1 MTCLRLCHSCTS
13 NLKLFQLQ
21 AALKKEKAV
30 GALVAILVGGQA
42 AGKEAAAVAL
52 ANLAVG
58 SKDVAVRF
66 SGFRAHGVSCNG
78 AVWCLLAE
86 NSVRN

>member
-1 MTCLRLCHSCTS
+1 M
-13 NLKLFQLQ
+13 
-21 AALKKEKAV
+21 

-58 SKDVAVRF
+58 SKDVAVRVLPAD
-66 SGFRAHGVSCNG
+66 RKWVLLP
-78 AVWCLLAE
+78 WCCACWTASHSKSYETCMASLRPVHML
-86 NSVRN
+86 RP

>member
-1 MTCLRLCHSCTS
+1 M
-13 NLKLFQLQ
+13 
-21 AALKKEKAV
+21 

-58 SKDVAVRF
+58 SKDVAVRL
-66 SGFRAHGVSCNG
+66 SRVQGLGCGQQCRDVCCAG
-78 AVWCLLAE
+78 
-86 NSVRN
+86 

>member
-1 MTCLRLCHSCTS
+1 MSAI
-13 NLKLFQLQ
+13 KLQ

-58 SKDVAVRF
+58 SKDVAV
-66 SGFRAHGVSCNG
+66 CI
-78 AVWCLLAE
+78 
-86 NSVRN
+86 